1 MRGDN
6 TGLSGAYCSSG
17 RMLADK
23 DQAFMNLSINN
34 RKKTTMLLTH
44 EFVNLKIVVTVL
56 LHLRVNIRIYIII

>member
-1 MRGDN
+1 MRGDK

-23 DQAFMNLSINN
+23 DEAFMNLSINN

-56 LHLRVNIRIYIII
+56 